1 MLDASGNSD
10 TSFTLNRPDMNATT
24 DVVLTI
30 NAMQGQEARLTLTEG
45 SDSYSISHDGSDE
58 VSEPG
63 CVSMCVVLCVC
74 PYVLFCVCVHMCC
87 SVCVSMCAVLCVCPC
102 VLFSLCVHVCVAA
115 RSLSLWCSGALSVT
129 VLCFRL

>member
-63 CVSMCVVLCVC
+63 CVSMCVVLCV
-74 PYVLFCVCVHMCC
+74 
-87 SVCVSMCAVLCVCPC
+87 SMCAVLCVCPC